1 MGCLSHVAT
10 VAMQVTSDL
19 SNFWKE
25 QYTSVK
31 KEMKGRYPK
40 HYWPD
45 NPLQAE
51 ATRLTKKQ
59 MVLQEQ
65 KQQGELS
72 SGNTAASSGKKGGA
86 AATPAKKKR
95 R

>member
-1 MGCLSHVAT
+1 
-10 VAMQVTSDL
+10 MQVTSDL
-19 SNFWKE
+19 ASFWKE

-45 NPLQAE
+45 DPLQAE
-51 ATRLTKKQ
+51 ATRFTKKQ
-59 MVLQEQ
+59 MALQEQ
-65 KQQGELS
+65 KHQGETS
-72 SGNTAASSGKKGGA
+72 SSSSAASSGKKGGA
-86 AATPAKKKR
+86 PVTPAKKKR